1 MAIYFYWGED
11 SFAIAQAVKALQRQT
26 LDPMWESFNFDKLSS
41 EQPDAI
47 EQALNQSMTPPFG
60 SGNRLVWLAETSLA
74 QRCSEE
80 VLRELDRTLPVIP
93 DTTTLLLTS
102 SVKPDGRLK
111 STKLLQK
118 YATLQEFS
126 PIPPWKTDLI
136 IKQVQ
141 TLARHIGV
149 KLTPDA
155 IEYLAD
161 AVGNNTRQL
170 SSELEKLATFAHD
183 SEKPLDASAIAPLI
197 VASTQNALQ
206 LVAAIRLGKTS
217 QALELISDLLR
228 QNEPAL
234 RIVSTLVG
242 QFRLRLWVKLMLE
255 AGERDE
261 QAIAKAAELSG
272 NPKQIYFI
280 QRELTSVSLRQL
292 QRVLPILL
300 ELEFNLKRS
309 ADETLTLQTKVVE
322 LCEIFRN

>member
-11 SFAIAQAVKALQRQT
+11 SFAIAQAVKTLQRQT
-26 LDPMWESFNFDKLSS
+26 LDPMWESFNFDKLSPD
-41 EQPDAI
+41 QPDAI
-47 EQALNQSMTPPFG
+47 VQALNQSMTPPFG
-60 SGNRLVWLAETSLA
+60 TGKRFVWIAETSIA

-80 VLRELDRTLPVIP
+80 LLQELDRTLPVIP

-102 SVKPDGRLK
+102 STKPDGRLK

-136 IKQVQ
+136 VKQVQ
-141 TLARHIGV
+141 TLARLVGV

-161 AVGNNTRQL
+161 AVGNNTQQL
-170 SSELEKLATFAHD
+170 SSELEKLATFAND
-183 SEKPLDASAIAPLI
+183 AEKPLNAAAIAPL
-197 VASTQNALQ
+197 VTASTQNALQ

-228 QNEPAL
+228 HNEPAL

-242 QFRLRLWVKLMLE
+242 QFRLRLWIKIMLE

-261 QAIAKAAELSG
+261 HTIAKAVELSG
-272 NPKQIYFI
+272 NPKQIYFLR
-280 QRELTSVSLRQL
+280 QELNSVSLRQL

-309 ADETLTLQTKVVE
+309 ADEALMLQTKIIE